1 MSHGRYV
8 GSRVGIINIFSL
20 LQVSWVSVTDVA
32 AAGGLMD
39 VVEGRSDNDRAAIR
53 LAVDLIKIGV
63 NLLITMQCNMQVFI

>member
-8 GSRVGIINIFSL
+8 GSRVGIINILSL
-20 LQVSWVSVTDVA
+20 LQVSLA

-39 VVEGRSDNDRAAIR
+39 VVEGRSDNERAAIR

>member
-53 LAVDLIKIGV
+53 LAVDLIKIGE
-63 NLLITMQCNMQVFI
+63 